1 MDTKILYYKKFEG
14 SIEPIDYINWAIQML
29 ENNSS
34 THSLNI
40 LSSLNE
46 PLNMFEIEDY
56 FTRTIRELSL
66 QEPSYEECAKYY
78 IYELLKKILNNED
91 DIISI
96 AYEIYNVVQEHFTN
110 KEVSVWYDISEKI
123 DDFRYGDNITK
134 ITRETLVI
142 TIMETAVQQL
152 NSKFFLN

>member
-14 SIEPIDYINWAIQML
+14 SIEPVDYINWAIQML
-29 ENNSS
+29 ENNFS
-34 THSLNI
+34 TQSLNI
-40 LSSLNE
+40 LSSLKK

-66 QEPSYEECAKYY
+66 QKPSHEECAKYY
-78 IYELLKKILNNED
+78 IYELLKRILNNKG
-91 DIISI
+91 DIMSI
-96 AYEIYNVVQEHFTN
+96 AYEIYNVVHEHFTN
-110 KEVSVWYDISEKI
+110 EEVSVWYDISEKI

-134 ITRETLVI
+134 ITKETLI
-142 TIMETAVQQL
+142 IAIMETAVQQL